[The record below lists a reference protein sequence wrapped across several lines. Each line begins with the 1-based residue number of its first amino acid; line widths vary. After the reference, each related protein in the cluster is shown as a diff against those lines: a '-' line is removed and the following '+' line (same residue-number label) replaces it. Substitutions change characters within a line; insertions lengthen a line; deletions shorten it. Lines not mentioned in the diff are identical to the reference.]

1 MERLKELYNSN
12 KWIFGV
18 WMTLVIIAIFNM
30 FDYSFASNIIQDIYY
45 VLYIIFTSMAIVMI
59 NRKSEFR
66 ISHLI
71 IILINLVAIVIAVKN
86 EFIALPLLLAYLFL
100 GSTKSHFI
108 SIILSTFTYFIAF
121 IWVVLLLT
129 VGRMAFSPNEEIG
142 RIPSPNGAYELVI
155 ISNNQGAL
163 GGATIT
169 NLDKIYLKTF
179 KHRKWVFYDD
189 WGVENKI
196 NWIDN
201 KNFKIDGH
209 IIDVDTKEVIYG
221 DR

>member
-1 MERLKELYNSN
+1 MEELKSLYQYN
-12 KWIFGV
+12 KFIFSSWV
-18 WMTLVIIAIFNM
+18 LLLIIAIMNLFN
-30 FDYSFASNIIQDIYY
+30 YSFVSNITQSIYY
-45 VLYIIFTSMAIVMI
+45 GLYILSTFIIMLII
-59 NRKSEFR
+59 NKRSEFR

-71 IILINLVAIVIAVKN
+71 ITLINLVAIVIAVKN
-86 EFIALPLLLAYLFL
+86 EIIALPLLLAYLFI
-100 GSTKSHFI
+100 GSKKPHFI

-129 VGRMAFSPNEEIG
+129 VGRMVFSPNEEIG
-142 RIPSPNGAYELVI
+142 RIPSPNGVYELVI
-155 ISNNQGAL
+155 ISNDQGAL

-179 KHRKWVFYDD
+179 KHSKWVFYDD